1 MLPDLRFAIGA
12 VLASALL
19 IVTAFGLA
27 ATVRIAHHRTEG
39 PLEAPRILAY
49 SDPMD
54 WGPRPDALRR
64 LDDLRINDS
73 LLERLAAIPA
83 DPAPLAPSTTAP
95 TAAPEPASEPV
106 VVALPVE
113 AVAPASVLPE
123 APNAALSAATP
134 AAVAET
140 PVAAA
145 PAQVVADVAPDVAP
159 AAVAEIPAA
168 QIPEAKPV
176 ETQRAVPDRM
186 TVALATIDIAAKADA
201 GFAALLQAAVRPPAK
216 KAAPTVKKKVA
227 KRRRVRRTV
236 VREPTASTGYPV
248 TSSTNSLGNNGFGR
262 NNFDTNKYLGDN

>member
-64 LDDLRINDS
+64 LDDLRVNDA

-83 DPAPLAPSTTAP
+83 DRTP
-95 TAAPEPASEPV
+95 TAAPEPASESV

-134 AAVAET
+134 AAVMET
-140 PVAAA
+140 RVAAA
-145 PAQVVADVAPDVAP
+145 PAQVVADVAPD
-159 AAVAEIPAA
+159 AAAEIPPA
-168 QIPEAKPV
+168 QIPEATPA

-216 KAAPTVKKKVA
+216 KAAPAAKKKVA
-227 KRRRVRRTV
+227 KRRRAQRTV
-236 VREPTASTGYPV
+236 VREPTARTGYPV
-248 TSSTNSLGNNGFGR
+248 TSTNSFGNNGFSG
-262 NNFDTNKYLGDN
+262 NGFGKNSFDTSKYFGDN